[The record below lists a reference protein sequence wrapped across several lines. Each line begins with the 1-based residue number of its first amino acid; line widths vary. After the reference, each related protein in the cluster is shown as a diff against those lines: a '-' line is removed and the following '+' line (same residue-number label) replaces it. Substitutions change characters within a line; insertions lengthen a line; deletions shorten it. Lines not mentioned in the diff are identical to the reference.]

1 MVTAFL
7 AALLTTNEARAYI
20 DQRCLDLAEK
30 GPPDGYDEQAQED
43 FLVNYFG
50 LSTTFSPLHGPI
62 PNEPG
67 HGTIGLELSAIPPLG
82 CAHRLVLNYT
92 KTEDTNKSPLVPR
105 PRVTFTF
112 PAVGPV
118 IPYAGLGYVPPVPLL
133 GMTNVILSGE
143 FGLGIKAGDTVQIG
157 GRFHAT
163 MMKTVGELAPPF
175 QVGGT
180 AFDDLYISSTFGGD
194 LMVGAAIDGITPY
207 LALGF
212 TDESTFFYI
221 GDDSVV
227 TNNFHPYAGPTGS
240 LGVDGKIK
248 RLRIDGEFYAAPG
261 GHSLPDKTAASVTP
275 ASKYGRIFTGRLKV
289 GVEL

>member
-1 MVTAFL
+1 ML
-7 AALLTTNEARAYI
+7 IALLAGWTNTALAYV
-20 DQRCLDLAEK
+20 DERCLALAQK
-30 GPPDGYDEQAQED
+30 GPPDGYDEQAQQD

-67 HGTIGLELSAIPPLG
+67 HGTIALELSAIPPLD

-92 KTEDTNKSPLVPR
+92 KTEDTNKSPLLPR
-105 PRVTFTF
+105 PRLTFTF

-118 IPYAGLGYVPPVPLL
+118 VPYAGFGYVPPVPLL

-143 FGLGIKAGDTVQIG
+143 FGVGVHAGDLVQVG
-157 GRFHAT
+157 ARFHAT

-180 AFDDLYISSTFGGD
+180 SYDDLYISSTFGGD
-194 LMVGAAIDGITPY
+194 LMAGVQIHGVTPY
-207 LALGF
+207 LALGI

-221 GDDSVV
+221 GDDSIV

-240 LGVDGKIK
+240 LGVDGHVK
-248 RLRIDGEFYAAPG
+248 RLRIAGELYAAPG
-261 GHSLPDKTAASVTP
+261 GHSNPDPTVDSVTP
-275 ASKYGRIFTGRLKV
+275 ASRYGRLYTGRLKV